1 MDVSLHI
8 LKLHGIGF
16 DNDTPEEHKSLA
28 NATGNSRAQK
38 YLLDRKV
45 LRGLK

>member
-1 MDVSLHI
+1 MDVALHI
-8 LKLHGIGF
+8 LKLRGIGF
-16 DNDTPEEHKSLA
+16 DNDTPETPKSLA
-28 NATGNSRAQK
+28 NAPGNSRAQK

>member
-1 MDVSLHI
+1 MDVALHI
-8 LKLHGIGF
+8 FKLRGIGF
-16 DNDTPEEHKSLA
+16 DNDTTEKLKSLS
-28 NATGNSRAQK
+28 NAPGNSRAQK